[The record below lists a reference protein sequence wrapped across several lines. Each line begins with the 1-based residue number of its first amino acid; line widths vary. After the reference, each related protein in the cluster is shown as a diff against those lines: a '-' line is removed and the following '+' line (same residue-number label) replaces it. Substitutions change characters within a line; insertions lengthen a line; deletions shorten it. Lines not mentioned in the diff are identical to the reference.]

1 MKMIIAIVQPQ
12 QLPDIK
18 EALLTA
24 GFEHMTCTNILGTV
38 ANRHEEQKYRGAS
51 QEIFLFQKIRLEI
64 GVADEKVG
72 GDRSPVF
79 RRKRKRRFGAGIR
92 DRAVRLRETRD
103 RRPWRIRPVK
113 PIWSRR
119 AISRDAQA
127 DTLQ

>member
-38 ANRHEEQKYRGAS
+38 ANQHEEHKYRGAS
-51 QEIFLFQKIRLEI
+51 QDITLFQKIRLEI

-72 GDRSPVF
+72 EAIAALSS
-79 RRKRKRRFGAGIR
+79 GA
-92 DRAVRLRETRD
+92 RESGGSGMAFVTELFD
-103 RRPWRIRPVK
+103 CIELGTGAHGETV
-113 PIWSRR
+113 
-119 AISRDAQA
+119 
-127 DTLQ
+127 L

>member
-38 ANRHEEQKYRGAS
+38 ANQHEEHKYRGAS
-51 QEIFLFQKIRLEI
+51 QEIFLFQKVRLEI

-72 GDRSPVF
+72 KLVEALSS
-79 RRKRKRRFGAGIR
+79 GAKESGGSGL
-92 DRAVRLRETRD
+92 AFVTELFYS
-103 RRPWRIRPVK
+103 VK
-113 PIWSRR
+113 LGTGARGESI
-119 AISRDAQA
+119 
-127 DTLQ
+127 L

>member
-12 QLPDIK
+12 QLTDIK

-38 ANRHEEQKYRGAS
+38 ANQHEEHKYRGAS

-72 GDRSPVF
+72 EVIEALSSGAKESGGSGLAFVTELSDCVKLGTGDHGESV
-79 RRKRKRRFGAGIR
+79 
-92 DRAVRLRETRD
+92 L
-103 RRPWRIRPVK
+103 
-113 PIWSRR
+113 
-119 AISRDAQA
+119 
-127 DTLQ
+127 